1 MVLVKAVILQAGLI
15 LFAAF
20 LVMPWLGG
28 GGFVS
33 VVLGG
38 GAYLLPN
45 LVFVVRLRRAA
56 SRETASA
63 ATFFVG
69 EFAKLLATIAL
80 LGLAQRYVE
89 VNWLALILGL
99 FVALKAN
106 LFAFLLK
113 S

>member
-1 MVLVKAVILQAGLI
+1 MIKAVVLQAGLV
-15 LFAAF
+15 LLAAL
-20 LVMPWLGG
+20 LVTPWLGSKG
-28 GGFVS
+28 LVS
-33 VVLGG
+33 VLLGG

-45 LVFVVRLRRAA
+45 LVFVVRLRRSAN
-56 SRETASA
+56 SGTASA

-80 LGLAQRYVE
+80 LGLAQRHVE
-89 VNWLALILGL
+89 VHWLALILGL

-113 S
+113 T